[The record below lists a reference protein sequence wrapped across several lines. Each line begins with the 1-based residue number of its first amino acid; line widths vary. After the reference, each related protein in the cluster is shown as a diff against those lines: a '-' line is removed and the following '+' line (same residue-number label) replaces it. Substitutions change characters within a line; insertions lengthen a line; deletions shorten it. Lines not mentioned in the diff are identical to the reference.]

1 MLRKLI
7 VSAVSMTGIAL
18 SGCATQQPTSYPG
31 FTPAPVGQ
39 TTTTTKFAQKI
50 NTVFVI
56 VDASNSKNATH
67 NEHGISKFDVEKQF
81 LYRFNKTLPSNIKL
95 ATGIRNF
102 GMGSCL
108 DWSSTQLVKDIAPHS
123 SNQFQAGLDAM
134 ECASGGS
141 PMEKALAATQTDL
154 DKATGTTA
162 LLIVADGHRISKDAL
177 VEAQALQDKFGDK
190 LCIYSVWVGNDD
202 EQDGQFLLQEMS
214 NIAGCGTSE
223 SVTDLKSST
232 SVAQFVEGMLFT
244 STAVAYRAPVI
255 TVSDS
260 DGDGIDD
267 INDKCP
273 KTPAGAKVNSQ
284 GCWSFN
290 EVAFGFNATTIKPE
304 YANLFDN
311 AIQILKLNPSM
322 TIQIEGHTDSQ
333 GPAEYNLALSER
345 RAQAVKDLLVENGI
359 SANRLSIKGF
369 GESLPLATNDTPEG
383 RAENRRVT
391 YTVTHW

>member
-1 MLRKLI
+1 MLKKLI
-7 VSAVSMTGIAL
+7 IPAVSITGIAL
-18 SGCATQQPTSYPG
+18 SGCATQQPTSYPS

-39 TTTTTKFAQKI
+39 TTTTNRFAQKI
-50 NTVFVI
+50 DTIFVI
-56 VDASNSKNATH
+56 VDASNSKNTTH
-67 NEHGISKFDVEKQF
+67 DAHGVSKFDVEKQF

-95 ATGIRNF
+95 SSGIRNF

-108 DWSSTQLVKDIAPHS
+108 AWSSTQLVKDIAPHS
-123 SNQFQAGLDAM
+123 TNQFQAGLDAM

-141 PMEKALAATQTDL
+141 PMESALAAAATDL
-154 DKATGTTA
+154 EKAPGTTA
-162 LLIVADGHRISKDAL
+162 LLVVADGHRISKDAL
-177 VEAQALQDKFGDK
+177 VETQALQDKFGNK
-190 LCIYSVWVGNDD
+190 LCIYSVWVGNED

-214 NIAGCGTSE
+214 NIAGCGSSE
-223 SVTDLKSST
+223 SVNDLQSST
-232 SVAQFVEGMLFT
+232 AIAQFVENMLFT
-244 STAVAYRAPVI
+244 STAIAYRAPVI
-255 TVSDS
+255 TASDS
-260 DGDGIDD
+260 DGDGVDD
-267 INDKCP
+267 VNDKCP

-290 EVAFGFNATTIKPE
+290 EIEFGFNKATIQPE

-333 GPAEYNLALSER
+333 GPAEYNLYLSKK

-359 SANRLSIKGF
+359 SADRLSVKGF

>member
-1 MLRKLI
+1 MLKKLI
-7 VSAVSMTGIAL
+7 VPALSMTGIAL
-18 SGCATQQPTSYPG
+18 SGCATQQPTSYPS

-39 TTTTTKFAQKI
+39 TTTTTRFTQKVD
-50 NTVFVI
+50 TVFVI
-56 VDASNSKNATH
+56 VDASNSKNDTH
-67 NEHGISKFDVEKQF
+67 DTHGVSKFDVEKQF
-81 LYRFNKTLPSNIKL
+81 LNRFNKTLPSNIRL

-108 DWSSTQLVKDIAPHS
+108 GWSTTQLVKDIAPHS
-123 SNQFQAGLDAM
+123 TSQFQAGLDAM

-141 PMEKALAATQTDL
+141 PMGNALAAAQTDL

-162 LLIVADGHRISKDAL
+162 LLIIGDGHRLSQDTL
-177 VEAQALQDKFGDK
+177 VEAQALQDKFGNK
-190 LCIYSVWVGNDD
+190 LCIYSVWVGNEE
-202 EQDGQFLLQEMS
+202 EQDGQFFLQEMS
-214 NIAGCGTSE
+214 NIAGCGLSE
-223 SVTDLKSST
+223 SVTDLRSPAA
-232 SVAQFVEGMLFT
+232 VAGFVEGMLFT
-244 STAVAYRAPVI
+244 STAIAYRAPVV
-255 TVSDS
+255 TASDS
-260 DGDGIDD
+260 DGDGVDD
-267 INDKCP
+267 VNDKCP

-290 EVAFGFNATTIKPE
+290 EVEFGFNTSTIKPE

-322 TIQIEGHTDSQ
+322 TIQVEGHTDSQ
-333 GPAEYNLALSER
+333 GPAEYNLALSAK

-359 SANRLSIKGF
+359 SADRLSVKGF